1 MKQKKI
7 CQKPIS
13 SDVHFKYRCPSS
25 TCTYEHWLSLTET
38 QTKNFKVVCDCGT
51 VFKPKRIKTIQI
63 IYSKNRLRSNKPVE
77 IKLSENIQDPAK
89 LSIDKDLLYK
99 ATDIMIGFGFTEQ
112 EAISMIQTYYSIN
125 PDNNILTLVKNTI
138 SHHSN
143 LEKNNV

>member
-1 MKQKKI
+1 MKQKQI

-13 SDVHFKYRCPSS
+13 SDVHFKYRCPSP
-25 TCTYEHWLSLTET
+25 TCSYEHWLSLTET
-38 QTKNFKVVCDCGT
+38 QTKNFKIVCDCGT

-99 ATDIMIGFGFTEQ
+99 ARDIMIGFGFTEQ